1 VSGSGVRSRDGRLT
15 RLSSVKLTEVV
26 GSRVLELT
34 FYVYEGVD
42 EGEAVEEVLSKAAS
56 IRMHYYLKKTANNP
70 APVGLCSP
78 TSAGVDTS
86 GEGARRGGVE

>member
-42 EGEAVEEVLSKAAS
+42 EGEAVEEVL
-56 IRMHYYLKKTANNP
+56 
-70 APVGLCSP
+70 
-78 TSAGVDTS
+78 
-86 GEGARRGGVE
+86 